1 MATSFDTIVAFAFGI
16 ALLLGL
22 WLVLIAGS
30 VLVWEVMRR
39 WSSAHIDAR
48 AQRFEVRAQRAGLPS
63 VGAAIG
69 VTDPRSRLSRRWRRA
84 NMRWAG

>member
-30 VLVWEVMRR
+30 VLVWEAMRR
-39 WSSAHIDAR
+39 WMAHIEAR
-48 AQRFEVRAQRAGLPS
+48 AQRSGLPS
-63 VGAAIG
+63 V
-69 VTDPRSRLSRRWRRA
+69 PRWE
-84 NMRWAG
+84 